1 MCQRNGF
8 KDGFGEPYSSAE
20 DILQVLKEEGITHR
34 VEKITYENGVSENAS
49 LQVEGYLQRCVI
61 DDSINLNNMLNN
73 SSTGPYLH
81 SCIKNKQW
89 GFKQQ
94 VMLIFLSKD
103 KY

>member
-1 MCQRNGF
+1 M
-8 KDGFGEPYSSAE
+8 
-20 DILQVLKEEGITHR
+20 DIPHR
-34 VEKITYENGVSENAS
+34 VEKITYENGISENSS
-49 LQVEGYLQRCVI
+49 LQVEGYLQRCVF

-81 SCIKNKQW
+81 SCIKDKQW
-89 GFKQQ
+89 RFKQQ